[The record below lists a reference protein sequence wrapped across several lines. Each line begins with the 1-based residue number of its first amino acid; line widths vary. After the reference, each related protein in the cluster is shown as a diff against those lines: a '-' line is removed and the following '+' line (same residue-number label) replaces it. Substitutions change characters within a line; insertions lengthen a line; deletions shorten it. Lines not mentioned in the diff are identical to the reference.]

1 VSISKKFA
9 VGTVTTSKWEE
20 KTEKFT
26 AVNEGIADKSNI
38 YPLSNYFGRPP
49 NASDPY
55 DRRVT
60 QKLDDIDFS
69 EDEENDF
76 EDVRNIKRQPRTVL
90 TEENLKS
97 YLGEHT
103 LRLNLEHH
111 YWLKDSFLG
120 KLGRM
125 APSLQ
130 VLSLRRLKISNERFI
145 ELFGSLL
152 PVPEPPSEEK
162 DGEYSEPEPPENTH
176 YLRTLEKLDISE
188 CAFIETSGMLAM
200 IEACGETL
208 KELQASNCQ
217 GAVNS
222 ETVTA
227 LAKVARSLE
236 FLDLSYAKLLTD
248 EGLAAF

>member
-76 EDVRNIKRQPRTVL
+76 EDVRNIKR
-90 TEENLKS
+90 
-97 YLGEHT
+97 
-103 LRLNLEHH
+103 
-111 YWLKDSFLG
+111 
-120 KLGRM
+120 
-125 APSLQ
+125 
-130 VLSLRRLKISNERFI
+130 
-145 ELFGSLL
+145 
-152 PVPEPPSEEK
+152 
-162 DGEYSEPEPPENTH
+162 
-176 YLRTLEKLDISE
+176 
-188 CAFIETSGMLAM
+188 
-200 IEACGETL
+200 
-208 KELQASNCQ
+208 
-217 GAVNS
+217 
-222 ETVTA
+222 
-227 LAKVARSLE
+227 
-236 FLDLSYAKLLTD
+236 
-248 EGLAAF
+248 